1 MDVHSFAIYRRVPP
15 ADDREPAH
23 VDDPSG
29 AVADLAG
36 TRQVDLLEPGDP
48 ARIGPYDLLCRLPR
62 GGQGADVFVGSTGPD
77 TPLVVI
83 KRLPEGAPELAR
95 KRLAREVENAARV
108 KSSRVARIIDQDL
121 AADAPYY
128 VQEYVTGT
136 PLDEFLARRAAG
148 LNAEELRRIAIGL
161 LRALRDVHAAGV
173 VHRDVKPGNIII
185 SGADVWLVD
194 FGISRY
200 IGPEPPSGTSTTGI
214 AALGTKLFASPEQL
228 QGAVLT
234 EASDVYSWGMVIAY
248 AAGAVHPVDPDD
260 TMPDS
265 DYFLALRAGR
275 FNLSAVPPNLLDS
288 VSAALKLAP
297 EKRPS
302 VARLAK
308 QVEQHTRWLGETSQI
323 PAPRTTMRDLQSVGA
338 VVEAARYELARL
350 ERAVADTWTGFGAA
364 IAVVAVLGIVA
375 GLVLA
380 VVYHLVF

>member
-1 MDVHSFAIYRRVPP
+1 MDEAL
-15 ADDREPAH
+15 
-23 VDDPSG
+23 DPTG

-48 ARIGPYDLLCRLPR
+48 HRIGPYELLCRLPR
-62 GGQGADVFVGSTGPD
+62 GGQGADVFVGSTGPSS
-77 TPLVVI
+77 PLVVI

-108 KSSRVARIIDQDL
+108 KSSRVARIVDQDL
-121 AADAPYY
+121 TADAPYY

-260 TMPDS
+260 TLPDS

-275 FNLSAVPPNLLDS
+275 LNLTAVPPNLLDS
-288 VSAALKLAP
+288 VSAALKFAP

-323 PAPRTTMRDLQSVGA
+323 PDPRTTIRDLQSVGA

-350 ERAVADTWTGFGAA
+350 ERAVADTWTGFAA
-364 IAVVAVLGIVA
+364 AAVVVAVLGIVA

-380 VVYHLVF
+380 VLYHLVF